1 MPKVNNLDSREAL
14 LLARGIHMETT
25 NYNPERDEA
34 PVDVEGVIDLKKYY
48 AQNLLPQEDD
58 VTTNAFNNIEEPDAI
73 LGSPSDVFEQE
84 RMLSF
89 VKERAQNLGKDTDAD
104 AVASAEA
111 K

>member
-1 MPKVNNLDSREAL
+1 MPKVKNLSEREAE

-48 AQNLLPQEDD
+48 AENLLPQEDD
-58 VTTNAFNNIEEPDAI
+58 PTTNAFNNIEEPDAI

-89 VKERAQNLGKDTDAD
+89 VKERAQNMGSESNAD
-104 AVASAEA
+104 ATES

>member
-1 MPKVNNLDSREAL
+1 MPKDNFYKEREAL
-14 LLARGIHMETT
+14 LLSHGVHMETT
-25 NYNPERDEA
+25 NYNPERDES

-84 RMLSF
+84 RMLSY
-89 VKERAQNLGKDTDAD
+89 VKERAQNIGSESD
-104 AVASAEA
+104 AEA
-111 K
+111 AESK

>member
-1 MPKVNNLDSREAL
+1 MPKSNTLNPREAE

-25 NYNPERDEA
+25 NYDPLRDES

-58 VTTNAFNNIEEPDAI
+58 VTTNAYNNIEDPDAI

-89 VKERAQNLGKDTDAD
+89 VKERAQSLG
-104 AVASAEA
+104 SEEA
-111 K
+111 PVEAQ

>member
-1 MPKVNNLDSREAL
+1 MPKVNNPNSREEFL
-14 LLARGIHMETT
+14 LSRGIHMETT

-48 AQNLLPQEDD
+48 AENLLPQEDD
-58 VTTNAFNNIEEPDAI
+58 PTTNAFNNIEEPDAI

-89 VKERAQNLGKDTDAD
+89 VKERAQNMGSESSTET
-104 AVASAEA
+104 AEA

>member
-1 MPKVNNLDSREAL
+1 MPKVNNPDSREAL
-14 LLARGIHMETT
+14 LLSRGIHMETT
-25 NYNPERDEA
+25 NYNPERDES

-48 AQNLLPQEDD
+48 AENLLPQEDD
-58 VTTNAFNNIEEPDAI
+58 PTTNSFNNIEEPDAI

-89 VKERAQNLGKDTDAD
+89 VKERAQNMGSESASETSDA
-104 AVASAEA
+104 

>member
-1 MPKVNNLDSREAL
+1 MPKVKNMSEREAV
-14 LLARGIHMETT
+14 LLARGIHMEVT
-25 NYNPERDEA
+25 NYNSERDES

-58 VTTNAFNNIEEPDAI
+58 VTTNAYNNIEEPDAI

-89 VKERAQNLGKDTDAD
+89 VKERAQNLGSDSDAETTVP
-104 AVASAEA
+104 AQ
-111 K
+111 